1 MPSQNV
7 VFAFAGLLPLECEC
21 CLCEPSTVFV
31 RPFVCVFRMTGKS
44 GTSSFITPFFP
55 PQDMMMVVMMTIY
68 TALMYPCCNSMF
80 FALDRSQSSSWL
92 VLSLMVH
99 SEYVCVAIIYWTL
112 TWITGSLSCTQMLV
126 NACDCTQG
134 CMDTKKRVCTK
145 SWLWEE
151 NPLLLWGIEPA
162 SVVWWSDALTNWAA
176 FHPHIFCSS
185 LFSFWYNYT
194 CIMYNI

>member
-80 FALDRSQSSSWL
+80 IALDRSQSSS
-92 VLSLMVH
+92 
-99 SEYVCVAIIYWTL
+99 
-112 TWITGSLSCTQMLV
+112 
-126 NACDCTQG
+126 
-134 CMDTKKRVCTK
+134 
-145 SWLWEE
+145 
-151 NPLLLWGIEPA
+151 
-162 SVVWWSDALTNWAA
+162 
-176 FHPHIFCSS
+176 
-185 LFSFWYNYT
+185 
-194 CIMYNI
+194 